1 MKTPS
6 SMSKLELCNA
16 KASQLIVVDVQDRLS
31 RAMPH
36 DCLAP
41 VLQQIGRLVDAAR
54 ALAIPVITTRQ
65 YPQGLGPARPELTD
79 HLPPGAEPVD
89 KTCFSCCSASGFE
102 RMLAKREGRPQIVLA
117 GLECHICVLQTAA
130 GLQHW
135 GYRVFVA
142 GDAVC
147 SRTPAHRANAL
158 ERMRDGG
165 IIVTNTE
172 SVVFEWLGDA
182 THPQFKE
189 LSRMFR

>member
-1 MKTPS
+1 MKSPTA
-6 SMSKLELCNA
+6 MCKLELCNA
-16 KASQLIVVDVQDRLS
+16 RSSQLIVVDVQDRLA

-54 ALAIPVITTRQ
+54 ALDIPVIATRQ
-65 YPQGLGPARPELTD
+65 YPQGLGETRPELSE
-79 HLPPGAEPVD
+79 HLPRDVELID
-89 KTCFSCCSASGFE
+89 KTCFSCCSAKGFE
-102 RMLAKREGRPQIVLA
+102 NLLVKREERPQIVLA
-117 GLECHICVLQTAA
+117 GLECHICVLQTAS

-182 THPQFKE
+182 THPQFKD
-189 LSRMFR
+189 LTRMFR